1 MTEVFK
7 ERANELAT
15 RSDSSGVAIELLDN
29 VYPQI
34 TPRAD
39 MARKMAANATNS
51 EKRVFV
57 KGFEG
62 YSQDGPINNTSEYD
76 FKNVNTA
83 TKIVI
88 IISRY

>member
-39 MARKMAANATNS
+39 LARKMAANATNS
-51 EKRVFV
+51 KEEKRVLV
-57 KGFEG
+57 KD
-62 YSQDGPINNTSEYD
+62 SKDIHRMAP
-76 FKNVNTA
+76 
-83 TKIVI
+83 
-88 IISRY
+88 